1 MQRISLQYN
10 CVYKCTT
17 VIVKLVCDVICLV
30 YYSTYKFLQQER
42 DLGDE
47 YGWKQVHGDVFRSA
61 SYPLLFSSLVG
72 TGYQLAVVGFL
83 VIIMSIVGDLY
94 TEYVAISKYLTVLLQ
109 LP

>member
-1 MQRISLQYN
+1 
-10 CVYKCTT
+10 
-17 VIVKLVCDVICLV
+17 
-30 YYSTYKFLQQER
+30 
-42 DLGDE
+42 LGDE

-94 TEYVAISKYLTVLLQ
+94 TEYVLCVFIGYLFISSTISAGYTANEYIYYMFRLPVMGLNAHTRPVVKDQYLLHKHIRK
-109 LP
+109 

>member
-1 MQRISLQYN
+1 
-10 CVYKCTT
+10 
-17 VIVKLVCDVICLV
+17 
-30 YYSTYKFLQQER
+30 
-42 DLGDE
+42 LGDE

-94 TEYVAISKYLTVLLQ
+94 TEYVLCVFIGYLFISIVLYLHAI
-109 LP
+109 LPMSIYIVCLDDV